1 MAPIFM
7 LSFLAMSCLTLVSTK
22 GAILHLVPVKV
33 LAMRRDSGNY
43 GHKLKV
49 PLSEAMITKRKMEE
63 AVFPADGLKTKSEVD
78 AIAQWKSA
86 RLRTARGLRRCLA
99 GMLLCPRPQRKHE
112 KSENNRREDQG
123 SSKRQDG
130 R

>member
-1 MAPIFM
+1 
-7 LSFLAMSCLTLVSTK
+7 
-22 GAILHLVPVKV
+22 
-33 LAMRRDSGNY
+33 MRRDSGNY

>member
-1 MAPIFM
+1 
-7 LSFLAMSCLTLVSTK
+7 
-22 GAILHLVPVKV
+22 
-33 LAMRRDSGNY
+33 
-43 GHKLKV
+43 
-49 PLSEAMITKRKMEE
+49 MITKRKMEE

-123 SSKRQDG
+123 NKALFIIPVMQSEELKMGIQDISIETSVWFTF
-130 R
+130 